1 MNKDDAIAKIRHS
14 QVTVEAQVITP
25 PGRSYAEYVQE
36 LYGNLLACAIEPVK
50 VKITSAC
57 ALEGDFERYRNQKV
71 WAIARDGGSWLLAL
85 ESADEFAL
93 GFGDD
98 PMDIVMHGF
107 SSNDALGEWC
117 T

>member
-1 MNKDDAIAKIRHS
+1 MNRVDAISKIRRS
-14 QVTVEAQVITP
+14 QVTVEARVIAP
-25 PGRSYAEYVQE
+25 PGRPYAEYVQE
-36 LYGNLLACAIEPVK
+36 LYGNLFACVIEPVK

-57 ALEGDFERYRNQKV
+57 ALEGDFERYRNEKV
-71 WAIARDGGSWLLAL
+71 WAIAQDGGSWLLTL
-85 ESADEFAL
+85 EGADEFAL

-98 PMDIVMHGF
+98 PMNIMMHGF

>member
-14 QVTVEAQVITP
+14 QVTVEAQIITP
-25 PGRSYAEYVQE
+25 LGHSYAEYVQE
-36 LYGNLLACAIEPVK
+36 LYGNLLACVIEPVK

-57 ALEGDFERYRNQKV
+57 ASEGDFERYRNEKV

-98 PMDIVMHGF
+98 PMDIMMHGF

>member
-25 PGRSYAEYVQE
+25 PGRCHEEYVQE
-36 LYGNLLACAIEPVK
+36 LYGNLLACVIEPVK
-50 VKITSAC
+50 VKVTSAC
-57 ALEGDFERYRNQKV
+57 ASQGDFERYRNEIV
-71 WAIARDGGSWLLAL
+71 WAIARDGGSWLLVL
-85 ESADEFAL
+85 EISDDFAL

-98 PMDIVMHGF
+98 PMEIMMHGF
-107 SSNDALGEWC
+107 SSSDALGEWC